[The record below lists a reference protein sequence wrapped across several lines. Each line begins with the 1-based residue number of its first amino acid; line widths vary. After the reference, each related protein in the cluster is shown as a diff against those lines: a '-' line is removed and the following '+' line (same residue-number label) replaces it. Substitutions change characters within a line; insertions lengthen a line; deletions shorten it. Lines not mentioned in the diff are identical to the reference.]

1 VTGEASD
8 ELPVAEQ
15 PGTERLEKLLEV
27 GRSLVSDL
35 DLGSTLTRMLE
46 LGRELTGARFAAV
59 GIFATDRR
67 ELEHFLTSGAE
78 PRGGSRTEAPAG
90 FELLEL
96 VGESAQPLRL
106 VDVRDHPAA
115 AWLGAADQEP
125 TPFLG
130 VPVVVRD
137 RTCGAFGMTKSGEP
151 FGAEDERTVIALASW
166 AAVAIQN
173 VRLHE
178 ASERHRRH
186 LGHAVRGLEATVSIA
201 RAIDGETQLDRVL
214 GLIAERGRALIEARG
229 MVIVLAEGDELVFS
243 ACAGDVGAAHLGRRV
258 PLGGSVIARVLASGE
273 VERVIDPFGAAD
285 PDPTGILGSEALVV
299 PLRHRGRA
307 FGTMVAFA
315 PFGQPDGF
323 HAEQAEL
330 LGSVAAS
337 AAVAVWTARTVE
349 DDRARRG
356 LQAAEAERTRWA
368 RELHDGTLQGLG
380 ALQISVASARR
391 VSDPAVRDRVLAE
404 AAEQATHEIA
414 QLRALITDLRPAAL
428 DDLGIEAALEALVDR
443 SRRASGL
450 EIDIVTD
457 FAFEAGRVAERHLPE
472 LETAIYRIVQEALT
486 NAVRHAEATRIDVKV
501 GEHDGGVEILVE
513 DDGRGF
519 DVQSRGGGF
528 GLVGMRERVE
538 LERGTLQ
545 MTSRPGEGTRAE
557 VTLPLRRRQV

>member
-1 VTGEASD
+1 V
-8 ELPVAEQ
+8 
-15 PGTERLEKLLEV
+15 
-27 GRSLVSDL
+27 
-35 DLGSTLTRMLE
+35 
-46 LGRELTGARFAAV
+46 
-59 GIFATDRR
+59 I
-67 ELEHFLTSGAE
+67 
-78 PRGGSRTEAPAG
+78 
-90 FELLEL
+90 
-96 VGESAQPLRL
+96 
-106 VDVRDHPAA
+106 
-115 AWLGAADQEP
+115 
-125 TPFLG
+125 
-130 VPVVVRD
+130 RD
-137 RTCGAFGMTKSGEP
+137 RTCGAFCMTRSGEP
-151 FGAEDERTVIALASW
+151 FSAEDERTVVALASW

-229 MVIVLAEGDELVFS
+229 MVIVLAEGDDMVFS
-243 ACAGDVGAAHLGRRV
+243 ACAGDVGAAYLGRRV
-258 PLGGSVIARVLASGE
+258 SLGGSVIARVLASGE
-273 VERVIDPFGAAD
+273 VERVTDPFGASD
-285 PDPTGILGSEALVV
+285 PDDPGTLGSEALVV

-391 VSDPAVRDRVLAE
+391 VSDPAVRDRVLAQ

-428 DDLGIEAALEALVDR
+428 DDLGIEAALEALIDR

-450 EIDIVTD
+450 EIDMVAD
-457 FAFEAGRVAERHLPE
+457 FTLEAGRVAERHLPE
-472 LETAIYRIVQEALT
+472 VETAIYRIIQEALT
-486 NAVRHAEATRIDVKV
+486 NAVRHAGATRIHVKV
-501 GEHDGGVEILVE
+501 REHEGRVEILVE

-519 DVQSRGGGF
+519 EVQARRGGF

-545 MTSRPGEGTRAE
+545 VTSRPGDGTRVE